1 MTMPPRRHTGLMD
14 PAGRYGLSD
23 HACWAYDSDS
33 ERAAVATAWIADG
46 LALGQRTMYLADGSV
61 EVLTQEL
68 AGLPGRDEAIAGGAL
83 VVAATSSMY
92 DLSRPIDATT
102 QLAGYSAAVELAVR
116 DGFAGIRVAV
126 DITPLVADP
135 GRRRAHLHWEHFADR
150 YITEQPL
157 APLCLYDRRKVG
169 ELPAIEHVHP
179 LNGPDP
185 LPFSLYG
192 VGARRSAL
200 VGEVDAAVADPF
212 AAALAA
218 LPDHDDTI
226 DVGALAFIDAHGA
239 WVLQRALERRRA
251 TGRALVLHEPSLPL
265 RRVWELCRFDPTP
278 LLG

>member
-1 MTMPPRRHTGLMD
+1 VGPPRRTGLMV
-14 PAGRYGLSD
+14 PTERFGLSD
-23 HACWAYDSDS
+23 HASWAYDTVG
-33 ERAAVATAWIADG
+33 ERAAAAAAWLTDG
-46 LALGQRTMYLADGSV
+46 LTLGQRAVYVADAPV
-61 EVLTQEL
+61 DVLTQEL
-68 AGLPGRDEAIAGGAL
+68 ADVPGRDEAIGRGAL
-83 VVAATSSMY
+83 VVAEAHNIY
-92 DLSRPIDATT
+92 DFSTPADAAT
-102 QLAGYSAAVELAVR
+102 QLRVYSAAVEQAIA
-116 DGFAGIRVAV
+116 DGFAGIRVAA

-135 GRRRAHLHWEHFADR
+135 GRRRAHLHWEQFADR

-192 VGARRSAL
+192 VGPRRSAL

-218 LPDHDDTI
+218 LPDRDDTI
-226 DVGALAFIDAHGA
+226 DVGALGFIDAHGA

-251 TGRALVLHEPSLPL
+251 TGRALVLHQPSLPL